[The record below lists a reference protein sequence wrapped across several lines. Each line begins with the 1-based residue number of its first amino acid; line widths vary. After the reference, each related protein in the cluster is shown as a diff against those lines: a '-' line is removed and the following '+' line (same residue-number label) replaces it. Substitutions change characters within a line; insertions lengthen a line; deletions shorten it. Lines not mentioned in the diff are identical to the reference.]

1 MELEN
6 KLFSTQLVFS
16 VEISSRGDPEKL
28 KFNYTLAFLSL
39 IISAQGSSH
48 SCYLLIYVN
57 VQKKLGKEIVS
68 NMKCLF

>member
-28 KFNYTLAFLSL
+28 KFNYTLALLSL

-48 SCYLLIYVN
+48 SCYLLIYAN
-57 VQKKLGKEIVS
+57 VQKKLGKKLS
-68 NMKCLF
+68 PT